1 MRKVFMVL
9 RCVVISILDVI
20 AMKRHDYMIGSH
32 TCLRAM
38 LGAGVLAV
46 LLLARA
52 GTAAGA
58 MWVVDDGGGMTR
70 LLLVAAAEGPAEKL
84 GKILNGRR
92 KWK

>member
-1 MRKVFMVL
+1 MTVSAMRKVFMVL

-58 MWVVDDGGGMTR
+58 MWVVDDGGGASCVCVR
-70 LLLVAAAEGPAEKL
+70 AKAAA
-84 GKILNGRR
+84 
-92 KWK
+92 